1 MEIHILQIR
10 FSVTFRYLGLGFLD
24 IEMYMSNLFSKRDG
38 LGAKT
43 FVSPISKRIYLC

>member
-1 MEIHILQIR
+1 L
-10 FSVTFRYLGLGFLD
+10 VLD

-43 FVSPISKRIYLC
+43 FVSSVSRRDLLVLNVPYAKETVLVSSKSS